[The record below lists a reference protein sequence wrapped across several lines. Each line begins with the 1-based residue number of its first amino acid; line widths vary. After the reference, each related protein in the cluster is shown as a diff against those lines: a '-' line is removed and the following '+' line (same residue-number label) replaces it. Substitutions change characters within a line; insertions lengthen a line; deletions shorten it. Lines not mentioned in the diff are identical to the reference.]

1 MDCSFKVKAHALFQQ
16 KALKNNQNTLE
27 KKTLE
32 AIVNMVLVV
41 TTWR

>member
-1 MDCSFKVKAHALFQQ
+1 MDCPFKVKAHAFFQH

-32 AIVNMVLVV
+32 EIVNMVLVV

>member
-1 MDCSFKVKAHALFQQ
+1 MDYPFKVKAHAFFQQ
-16 KALKNNQNTLE
+16 KALKNNQKTLE
-27 KKTLE
+27 KNTLE